1 MLVEISQIKVGPR
14 FGPPNSR
21 QIQLLADSISE
32 VGLLNPITID
42 SEHNLIAGLHR
53 LKAVKQLGWDSIE
66 CVVRDVP
73 LIQAAMAEIDDDL
86 LHKRLTGIDLG
97 DFLLRRKE
105 LYEMLYPETRH
116 GGDRKS
122 RTWNENYEAKD
133 SKTHR
138 KKSFAEKTADK
149 LGISKCTIQRK
160 VRIAKYLCPEAKMI
174 LRSSDVAVPDKT
186 LLQIIKLDK
195 DGQIILA
202 QMLADG
208 EMNRVR
214 DYLSTVHSLQK
225 QPEQYS

>member
-1 MLVEISQIKVGPR
+1 MSGLLVEISQIKVGPR

-73 LIQAAMAEIDDDL
+73 LIQAAMSEIDDDL

-122 RTWNENYEAKD
+122 RTWNENYEAKN

-138 KKSFAEKTADK
+138 KKSFAESLFSILPDRCNRGMIQKNKKERGMTDEED
-149 LGISKCTIQRK
+149 LSKRYN
-160 VRIAKYLCPEAKMI
+160 A
-174 LRSSDVAVPDKT
+174 
-186 LLQIIKLDK
+186 
-195 DGQIILA
+195 G
-202 QMLADG
+202 
-208 EMNRVR
+208 
-214 DYLSTVHSLQK
+214 TV
-225 QPEQYS
+225 